1 MSQSK
6 ANSTKPRRSCQQSP
20 VLWPVLW
27 LCVKISE
34 CVPTSYPHS
43 QEVAYSCLYG
53 VDEETKGD
61 EVIFHCLSACIE
73 ENLGCRSQSPPS
85 YPQWQ
90 AVPKNSGHPM
100 SFSHLWSTCKETG
113 LGLFADHLAG
123 GQQSWTLP
131 VYRLLFKAHAPLT
144 DSPRLTTH

>member
-34 CVPTSYPHS
+34 CVPTSYRHS
-43 QEVAYSCLYG
+43 PEVVYSCLYG
-53 VDEETKGD
+53 IDEEAKGD
-61 EVIFHCLSACIE
+61 EVIFHCVSACIE
-73 ENLGCRSQSPPS
+73 EYLGCRSQSPPS

-90 AVPKNSGHPM
+90 AVSKVSRILDIPCHSPISDPPVRRLGWTYLQITWLVDSKASPYPCTDCSSKPM
-100 SFSHLWSTCKETG
+100 PLSQT
-113 LGLFADHLAG
+113 
-123 GQQSWTLP
+123 
-131 VYRLLFKAHAPLT
+131 APG
-144 DSPRLTTH
+144 